1 VVLFVAGYL
10 VVWTASGLLAYGAFK
25 GVRALNPV
33 WLGWEQGGR
42 WLLVGLLAAA
52 ALYEATPWK
61 KACLLRCRSPL
72 GFLLGSWHDGRRGGL
87 RMGLEHGA
95 WCLGC
100 CWLLMV
106 VLFGLGVMSLTW
118 MIVIAVLIA
127 VEKLIPRRVFG
138 ITLVAVVL
146 GALAVGVAV
155 APGDVPGLTIPGGHS
170 MPMR

>member
-1 VVLFVAGYL
+1 
-10 VVWTASGLLAYGAFK
+10 
-25 GVRALNPV
+25 
-33 WLGWEQGGR
+33 
-42 WLLVGLLAAA
+42 
-52 ALYEATPWK
+52 
-61 KACLLRCRSPL
+61 
-72 GFLLGSWHDGRRGGL
+72 
-87 RMGLEHGA
+87 MGLEHGA